1 MSWADH
7 INKGK
12 LIEDEFAENL
22 KDVVKATTKQDVYE
36 HWDVEG
42 TLWGKR
48 LRFDV
53 KDMKRFNRKDTQPQ
67 DEMACVE
74 YVGITGHP
82 GWVRGKADAIAF
94 KREKYSWLVVD
105 RQSLW
110 DMIKKKLWERY
121 HSESEGTQYVKEPYV
136 TYDRSLYGKKDKFCW
151 VPYSDIEKLW
161 GLKITNSHNKG
172 RMYDNT

>member
-1 MSWADH
+1 MSWSDH

-22 KDVVKATTKQDVYE
+22 KDVIKATEEQDLYD

-42 TLWGKR
+42 ILQGKR

-53 KDMKRFNRKDTQPQ
+53 KDMKMFNRKDTEPQ

-74 YVGITGHP
+74 YVGISGHP

-94 KREKYSWLVVD
+94 KRKQYSWLVVD
-105 RQSLW
+105 RESLW
-110 DMIKKKLWERY
+110 YMIKKKLWERY
-121 HSESEGTQYVKEPYV
+121 HSKSKRTQYAKIPYF
-136 TYDRSLYGKKDKFCW
+136 TYDRSIYGKKDKFCW
-151 VPYSDIEKLW
+151 VPYPDIEKLW
-161 GLKITNSHNKG
+161 GLKITNSHNNRENKA
-172 RMYDNT
+172 